1 MIIILLNNFWSSTI
15 EHCEGFPGAARDPSG
30 CCRKSHRGWSPLSEF
45 YFKFNINFEY
55 PLYYFCSVSFF
66 YSFQPEFIFHFQ
78 VVLVFLFAGNFK
90 KSIKQPNSVQFIDWL
105 DCLKP
110 LVFNQLI
117 DEFVSSVLSL
127 LGQWGKEIVF
137 HCNCNVGPV
146 FM

>member
-15 EHCEGFPGAARDPSG
+15 EHCEGFPGAARDPSSSR
-30 CCRKSHRGWSPLSEF
+30 RKSHGGWSPLSEF
-45 YFKFNINFEY
+45 YFKSKYHWISYFIFVQWGFFNR
-55 PLYYFCSVSFF
+55 V
-66 YSFQPEFIFHFQ
+66 QPEFIFHFQ

-117 DEFVSSVLSL
+117 AEFVSSVLSL